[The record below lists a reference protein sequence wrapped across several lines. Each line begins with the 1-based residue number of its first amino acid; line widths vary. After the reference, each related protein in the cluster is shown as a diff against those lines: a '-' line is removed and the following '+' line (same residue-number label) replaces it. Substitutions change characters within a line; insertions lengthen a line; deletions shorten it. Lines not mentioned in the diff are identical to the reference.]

1 MASHE
6 DVARPELARMVRG
19 RGRFLDDVK
28 LPGMCYAAFVRSEVA
43 HANIKSINV
52 DEALKV
58 PGAIGVITPD
68 EVLPHVNPVRPAA
81 PGSSDFA
88 RPYDRYP
95 MPPGKVTFVGDPIVA
110 VAAVS
115 PHAAQDMAEA
125 VVVEYEPLPVVG
137 GVEQAMAPGAPVI
150 HAGMDDNIVFYR
162 EFGGGD
168 TGAAFAQAG
177 LVLEKTFN
185 FPRQT
190 GVPLEAR
197 GVIAD
202 FDRGQD
208 RLTVW
213 ASCRSPHL
221 VRTTISNVMG
231 LPQHAVRVISP
242 DVGGEFGIKGAA
254 YPESIILAFLSRK
267 IDRPVKWVEDRMEN
281 LLACGHAH
289 EMAIDVSVAA
299 DTEGRV
305 LGIRSRVLV
314 DQGAH
319 TLGPT
324 SAGLEPMTA
333 GQSIVGPYRIDNFQC
348 RAYGVLTNKCPGAA
362 YRGVGTVQG
371 VFVIERVMDMIAAE
385 LGLDPAEVRMK
396 NFIQPHE
403 QPFETS
409 AGRLYD
415 SGDYPDTLQKLLE
428 VSGYQGLRHVQ
439 AEARGRGELT
449 GIGICCFVEH
459 SSTGSQDY
467 RKRGV
472 YGLPAFDS
480 ATVRVDAGGNVLVAV
495 SARSTGQSHDSV
507 FARLVASELGV
518 PYETVRILEG
528 DTDATPFG
536 SGTGVSRSAVS
547 TGGAIRLAVQDI
559 RRKAVEIARFFLES
573 EGEELEIAGG
583 QVYAVADPGRRV
595 PFAAVAAAAHDASRV
610 VSLPEN
616 IERGLQS
623 TRTFDPPHQTFGHGA
638 HLAVA
643 AVDPETGLVRVEQ
656 YFCVEDCGTI
666 IDHVIV
672 DGQVVGGVALGIG
685 NALFEELVY
694 NEGGDLLTGTLMD
707 YLVPTAADVPAI
719 AATHTE
725 TPSPFTQGGVKG
737 VGEAGTV
744 GAFTAVGNAVADAL
758 LPLNVEVTEPPVGP
772 RRVWQFIHRS
782 GAFTAGSFH
791 SPSPVGRGLG

>member
-1 MASHE
+1 MVIHE
-6 DVARPELARMVRG
+6 DVTRHELARMVRG
-19 RGRFLDDVK
+19 RGQFLDDIK

-52 DEALKV
+52 EEALKV

-68 EVLPHVNPVRPAA
+68 EVLPYVNPIRPAA

-88 RPYDRYP
+88 RPYDRFP

-125 VVVEYEPLPVVG
+125 VIVEYELLPVVG
-137 GVEQAMAPGAPVI
+137 GVEQALAPDAPVI
-150 HAGMDDNIVFYR
+150 HAGMDDNIVFHR

-168 TGAAFAQAG
+168 TDTAFAHAD
-177 LVLEKTFN
+177 LLLEKTFR

-190 GVPLEAR
+190 AIPVEAR
-197 GVIAD
+197 GVIANYD
-202 FDRGQD
+202 QGQD

-289 EMAIDVSVAA
+289 EMVIDVSVAA
-299 DTEGRV
+299 DSDGRV
-305 LGIRSRVLV
+305 LGVRSRVLV

-333 GQSIVGPYRIDNFQC
+333 GQSIIGQYRIDNFRC
-348 RAYGVLTNKCPGAA
+348 DAYGILTNKCPGAA

-371 VFVIERVMDMIAAE
+371 VFVIERVMDMVAAE
-385 LGLDPAEVRMK
+385 LGLDPADVRMK
-396 NFIQPHE
+396 NFIQPQD
-403 QPFETS
+403 QPFNTS

-415 SGDYPDTLQKLLE
+415 SGDYPDTLVKLLE
-428 VSGYQGLRHVQ
+428 SSGYAKLRAAQ
-439 AEARGRGELT
+439 AEARERGELA

-467 RKRGV
+467 RRRGV
-472 YGLPAFDS
+472 FGLPAYDS
-480 ATVRVDAGGNVLVAV
+480 AAIRVDAGGNVLVAV
-495 SARSTGQSHDSV
+495 SAKSTGQSHDSV
-507 FARLVASELGV
+507 FASLVARELGV
-518 PYETVRILEG
+518 PYETVKILEG

-536 SGTGVSRSAVS
+536 AGTGVSRSAVS

-559 RRKAVEIARFFLES
+559 RRKATEIARFFLEG
-573 EGEELEIAGG
+573 EGEELAIADG
-583 QVYAVADPGRRV
+583 QIYATDDPSRRV
-595 PFAAVAAAAHDASRV
+595 SFAAVAAAAHDASRI

-638 HLAVA
+638 HLAVTRI
-643 AVDPETGLVRVEQ
+643 DPETGTVKVEQ

-672 DGQVVGGVALGIG
+672 DGQVVGGIALGIG
-685 NALFEELVY
+685 NALHEELVY
-694 NEGGDLLTGTLMD
+694 SESGQLLTGTLMD
-707 YLVPTAADVPAI
+707 YLVPIAPDVPAI
-719 AATHTE
+719 QTLHTE
-725 TPSPFTQGGVKG
+725 TPSPFTEGGVKG

-758 LPLNVEVTEPPVGP
+758 LPLGVEVTEPPIGP
-772 RRVWQFIHRS
+772 QRVWQLIQN
-782 GAFTAGSFH
+782 AEN
-791 SPSPVGRGLG
+791 LGKN

>member
-1 MASHE
+1 MADHE
-6 DVARPELARMVRG
+6 EVARPELARMVRG

-28 LPGMCYAAFVRSEVA
+28 LPGMCFAAFVRSEHA
-43 HANIKSINV
+43 HANIVSIDV
-52 DEALKV
+52 SAAMEV

-81 PGSSDFA
+81 PGSSEFA
-88 RPYDRYP
+88 RPYDRFP

-110 VAAVS
+110 VAAS
-115 PHAAQDMAEA
+115 TPHAAQDMAE
-125 VVVEYEPLPVVG
+125 VVAVEYEPLPVVG
-137 GVEQAMAPGAPVI
+137 GLEQAMAPDAPVI
-150 HAGMDDNIVFYR
+150 HAGMDDNVVFYR
-162 EFGGGD
+162 QFGDGD
-168 TGAAFAQAG
+168 VDGAFARAS
-177 LVLEKTFN
+177 LVLEKTFH

-197 GVIAD
+197 GVIAHYD
-202 FDRGQD
+202 HGQE

-221 VRTTISNVMG
+221 VRTTISNVMR
-231 LPQHAVRVISP
+231 LPQHAVRVISG

-254 YPESIILAFLSRK
+254 YPESIVLSFLSRK
-267 IDRPVKWVEDRMEN
+267 VDRPVKWVEDRMEN

-289 EMAIDVSVAA
+289 EMAVDVSVAA
-299 DTEGRV
+299 DNDGKV
-305 LGIRSRVLV
+305 LGIRARVLA

-333 GQSIVGPYRIDNFQC
+333 GQSIVGPYRIDNFVC
-348 RAYGVLTNKCPGAA
+348 DSYGVLTNKCPGAA

-371 VFVIERVMDMIAAE
+371 VFVIERVMDMLADE

-396 NFIQPHE
+396 NFIQPQD
-403 QPFETS
+403 QPFSTS

-415 SGDYPDTLQKLLE
+415 SGDYPETLAKLLE
-428 VSGYQGLRHVQ
+428 VSNYQRLREEQ
-439 AEARGRGELT
+439 AEARARGEKV

-480 ATVRVDAGGNVLVAV
+480 ATIRVDAGGNVLAAV
-495 SARSTGQSHDSV
+495 SAKSTGQSHDSV
-507 FARLVASELGV
+507 FATLVAREIGV
-518 PYETVRILEG
+518 PYGTVKILEG

-547 TGGAIRLAVQDI
+547 TGGAIRLAAQDI
-559 RRKAVEIARFFLES
+559 RRKATEIARFFLET
-573 EGEELEIAGG
+573 ENEELQVSDG
-583 QVYAVADPGRRV
+583 QIFDPADPSRSV
-595 PFAAVAAAAHDASRV
+595 TFAAVAAAAHDASRI

-638 HLAVA
+638 HLAVTR
-643 AVDPETGLVRVEQ
+643 VDPETGMVEVEQ

-672 DGQVVGGVALGIG
+672 DGQVVGAVALGIG
-685 NALFEELVY
+685 NALHEELVY
-694 NEGGDLLTGTLMD
+694 DDSGQLLTGTFMD
-707 YLVPTAADVPAI
+707 YLVPTAPDIPDI
-719 AATHTE
+719 QTLHTE
-725 TPSPFTQGGVKG
+725 TPSPFTLGGVKG

-744 GAFTAVGNAVADAL
+744 GAYTAVGNAVADAL
-758 LPLNVEVTEPPVGP
+758 LPLGVEVTHPPVGP
-772 RRVWQFIHRS
+772 RRVWEMIHR
-782 GAFTAGSFH
+782 GKEGS
-791 SPSPVGRGLG
+791 

>member
-1 MASHE
+1 MADHE
-6 DVARPELARMVRG
+6 EVARPELARMVRG
-19 RGRFLDDVK
+19 RGQFLDDVK
-28 LPGMCYAAFVRSEVA
+28 LTGMCYAAFVRSELA
-43 HANIKSINV
+43 HANIVSISV
-52 DEALKV
+52 EEALKV
-58 PGAIGVITPD
+58 PGAIGVITPE

-81 PGSSDFA
+81 PGSSEYA
-88 RPYDRYP
+88 RPYDRFP

-110 VAAVS
+110 VAAAT

-137 GVEQAMAPGAPVI
+137 NVEQAMDPNAPVI
-150 HAGMDDNIVFYR
+150 HAGMEDNVVFYR
-162 EFGGGD
+162 KFGEGD
-168 TGAAFAQAG
+168 VHGAFATAET
-177 LVLEKTFN
+177 VLEKTFH

-190 GVPLEAR
+190 GVPVETR
-197 GVIAD
+197 GVVANYD
-202 FDRGQD
+202 HGQE

-221 VRTTISNVMG
+221 VRTTISNVMR
-231 LPQHAVRVISP
+231 LPQHAVRVISG

-254 YPESIILAFLSRK
+254 YPESIILSFLSRK

-289 EMAIDVSVAA
+289 EMAVDVSVAA
-299 DTEGRV
+299 DSDGKI
-305 LGIRSRVLV
+305 LGVSARVLV

-324 SAGLEPMTA
+324 SAGLEPMTT
-333 GQSIVGPYRIDNFQC
+333 GQSIVGPYRIDNFVC
-348 RAYGVLTNKCPGAA
+348 DSYGVLTNKCPGAA

-371 VFVIERVMDMIAAE
+371 VFVIERVMDMVADK
-385 LGLDPAEVRMK
+385 LGLDPVDVRMK
-396 NFIQPHE
+396 NFILPQD
-403 QPFETS
+403 QPFNTS

-415 SGDYPDTLQKLLE
+415 SGDYPDTLAKLLE
-428 VSGYQGLRHVQ
+428 VSKYKQLREEQ
-439 AEARGRGELT
+439 AEARARGEQV

-459 SSTGSQDY
+459 SSTGSHDY
-467 RKRGV
+467 HKRGV

-480 ATVRVDAGGNVLVAV
+480 ANIRVDAGGNVLAAV
-495 SARSTGQSHDSV
+495 SAKSTGQSHDSV
-507 FARLVASELGV
+507 FAILVARELGV
-518 PYETVRILEG
+518 RYETVKILEG

-547 TGGAIRLAVQDI
+547 TGGAIRLAAQDI
-559 RRKAVEIARFFLES
+559 RRKAIEIARFFLET
-573 EGEELEIAGG
+573 ENEELRISDG
-583 QVYAVADPGRRV
+583 QIFDPADPSRSV
-595 PFAAVAAAAHDASRV
+595 TFAAVAAAAHDASRI

-638 HLAVA
+638 HLAVTR
-643 AVDPETGLVRVEQ
+643 VDPETGMVKVEQ

-672 DGQVVGGVALGIG
+672 DGQVVGAVALGIG
-685 NALFEELVY
+685 NALHEELVY
-694 NEGGDLLTGTLMD
+694 DGGGQLLTGTFMD
-707 YLVPTAADVPAI
+707 YLVPMAPDIPAI
-719 AATHTE
+719 QTLHTE

-744 GAFTAVGNAVADAL
+744 GAFTAVGNSVADAL
-758 LPLNVEVTEPPVGP
+758 LPLGVEVTEPPVGP
-772 RRVWQFIHRS
+772 RRVWEMIKS
-782 GAFTAGSFH
+782 AET
-791 SPSPVGRGLG
+791 V